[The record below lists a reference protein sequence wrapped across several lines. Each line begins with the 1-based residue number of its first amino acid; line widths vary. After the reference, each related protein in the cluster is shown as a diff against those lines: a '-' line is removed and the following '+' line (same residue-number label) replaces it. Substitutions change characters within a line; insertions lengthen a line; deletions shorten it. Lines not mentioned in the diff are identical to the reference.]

1 MQNLSIRERA
11 ELQIKLEISRRT
23 VSASIGYM
31 VAGILLIFFPIVT
44 SPEFVFPQKIAA
56 AALFTTS
63 LLRFLFVRK
72 YLNTH
77 EIFDGLKEKYRI
89 KSVLTHLNSL
99 AQSAIFCLVY
109 GDPNL
114 SQFDFIMSCIFIS
127 SVAAASLGSIA
138 MDQRLEFFFLLC
150 VVEAPS
156 ITYWYLQAENKMYAG
171 IYPVLMTIHFIWM
184 MRNAKFFYKTTR
196 KRYESEEALKIEKS
210 NLHQAIDDLK
220 SAQNELLLQKAKA
233 EHSAKLASLGEM
245 AGGIAHEINNP
256 LMVIQAQAEILA
268 IKIEKTEHA
277 EVPYFIE
284 KTQKISSAVSRIN
297 KIINGLR
304 SFSRDGEKEELHSV
318 LVLPLVEDTLELC
331 RQRFKNANIEL
342 LVEGLQND
350 VQIMCRSV
358 QISQVLLNFLNNAF
372 DAVEKSEKKEVRIR
386 FYIDKKFMHIL
397 VEDSGPGVP
406 IEMQQKI
413 FEPFY
418 TTKEPGKGT
427 GLGLSIAKSIIE
439 SHLGQ
444 LTLEKSALGG
454 ACFHFSVPLTKEAS
468 H

>member
-23 VSASIGYM
+23 VGASLGYM
-31 VAGILLIFFPIVT
+31 LAGLLLIFFPIVS
-44 SPEFVFPQKIAA
+44 SPDLVLPQKIAA
-56 AALFTTS
+56 AALFMTS
-63 LLRFLFVRK
+63 FMRFLFVRK

-77 EIFDGLKEKYRI
+77 EIFEGLQEKYRI

-114 SQFDFIMSCIFIS
+114 SQFDFVMSCIFIS

-138 MDQRLEFFFLLC
+138 MDQKLEFFFLLC

-156 ITYWYLQAENKMYAG
+156 ITYWYLQREHKMYASV
-171 IYPVLMTIHFIWM
+171 YPVLMTIHFIWM

-196 KRYESEEALKIEKS
+196 KRYESEEALKIEKA

-233 EHSAKLASLGEM
+233 EYSAKLASLGEM
-245 AGGIAHEINNP
+245 ASGIAHEINNP
-256 LMVIQAQAEILA
+256 LMVIQAQSDILGM
-268 IKIEKTEHA
+268 KIEKIEHPDA
-277 EVPYFIE
+277 NYFFE
-284 KTQKISSAVSRIN
+284 KTQKISSAVLRIN

-304 SFSRDGEKEELHSV
+304 SFSRDGEQEEPQSV
-318 LVLPLVEDTLELC
+318 PVSPLVEDTLELC
-331 RQRFKNANIEL
+331 RQRFKNANVEL
-342 LVEGLQND
+342 IVEGLPND
-350 VQIMCRSV
+350 VQIRCRSV
-358 QISQVLLNFLNNAF
+358 QVSQVLLNFLNNAF
-372 DAVEKSEKKEVRIR
+372 DAVENSEKKVVRIKFR
-386 FYIDKKFMHIL
+386 TDKKFMHIL

-406 IEMQQKI
+406 IEIQQKI

-427 GLGLSIAKSIIE
+427 GLGLSIAKSIIA
-439 SHLGQ
+439 SHSGH
-444 LTLEKSALGG
+444 LTLEKSAFGG
-454 ACFHFSVPLTKEAS
+454 ACFHFSIPLTEETTD
-468 H
+468 